1 MKKILA
7 LLFCVFSALALI
19 SCSTSTQTEE
29 SSVSDIQSSSQIA
42 ESIESEIQSSS
53 QTIESIESEEH
64 QHSLTNVK
72 AKDSTCTEF
81 DNINYWTCDCGT
93 YFADALGTQE
103 LTDEEVIVAKKDHK
117 LTKTEGIDPTCFE
130 GGILEHWT
138 CSTCSKSFADEACTE
153 ELSFSQIFL
162 SQAGHKLT
170 HYEEIPAEGLE
181 SGVKEHWY
189 CEYCK
194 AYFADAE
201 ATEQITQNDTII
213 EAKPSYVD
221 FIVEIPTGK
230 DIVVLQLTDTQ
241 LIDSSQARTSL
252 SQTYTAHWAPDR
264 LDDLCFN
271 YLTEI
276 ITAAKP
282 DFIIITGDLI
292 HGMYDDKGTSLLS
305 LIAYMESWQIPWA
318 PVLGNHDNESNM
330 GADWQCEQLMNAE
343 YCVFDQKTLSGNSNY
358 SVALVQDGEIKR
370 VFYMMDTNA
379 VSAPSEASLAN
390 GHTRND
396 YCGIA
401 PDQIEWY
408 TAQIKELRKHEPNVP
423 ISFAYHIQPN
433 VFGEALEEKY
443 GVDMSVNKP
452 NFNIDTYYGK
462 DQTDFGYIGKE
473 MIGQWDRDKKVF
485 NNMKAMGVDSIFVGH
500 VHYNTASVMYEGVRL
515 HYGVKSGEHDRVNA
529 INVTTGEVVEADRV
543 KEGFSPIIGGSIIT
557 FSQTDGSLKDI
568 RNYYCS
574 DKYGVIKDGKID
586 WDRYKSYDVNGLQF
600 GGTDNKVYDGISTI
614 SANELWADS
623 ALTVKT
629 VEFKGY
635 NAYEVTSN
643 ALGKLFVNTSLMRGK
658 TTFTFTVY
666 MENAVGQNEMNP
678 FAIRVKPDDGSGA
691 NIAGMYMSGSSQ
703 KQYIR
708 YLLNT
713 SVDEVRLELG
723 VWKTYTVNVSD
734 IANGCTEFSFNIAE
748 GNVMYLRDI
757 SFS

>member
-1 MKKILA
+1 MKKIIGLLLGIIFAFA
-7 LLFCVFSALALI
+7 LT
-19 SCSTSTQTEE
+19 SCSTSTPKEDSLTSENE
-29 SSVSDIQSSSQIA
+29 TSSQIV
-42 ESIESEIQSSS
+42 
-53 QTIESIESEEH
+53 ESEESGEH
-64 QHSLTNVK
+64 THSLTRTTEK
-72 AKDSTCTEF
+72 AATCT
-81 DNINYWTCDCGT
+81 DSGNITYWTCECGT
-93 YFADALGTQE
+93 YFTDAAGTQE
-103 LTDEEVIVAKKDHK
+103 IDAEDVIIAKKGHN
-117 LTKTEGIDPTCFE
+117 LTRTEGIDPTCFE

-138 CSTCSKSFADEACTE
+138 CSICYKNYADEACTE
-153 ELSFSQIFL
+153 ELSISQIFL
-162 SQAGHKLT
+162 PKAGHNLT
-170 HYEEIPAEGLE
+170 HVEEEPATNTE

-189 CEYCK
+189 CEYCES
-194 AYFADAE
+194 YFADKDG
-201 ATEQITQNDTII
+201 TEQITQNDTVI
-213 EAKPSYVD
+213 KPTPSFVD
-221 FIVEIPTGK
+221 FVVEIPTGR
-230 DIVVLQLTDTQ
+230 DVVVLQLTDTQ

-252 SQTYTAHWAPDR
+252 SSTYTAHWAPDR

-271 YLTEI
+271 YLTEL
-276 ITAAKP
+276 ITAADP

-305 LIAYMESWQIPWA
+305 LIEYMDSWQIPWA
-318 PVLGNHDNESNM
+318 PVFGNHDNESNM
-330 GADWQCEQLMNAE
+330 GADWQCEQLMNSE

-358 SVALVQDGEIKR
+358 SVALIQGGEMKR

-408 TAQIKELRKHEPNVP
+408 TAQIAELRKHEPTVP

-462 DQTDFGYIGKE
+462 ESTDFGYIGKE
-473 MIGQWDRDKKVF
+473 MIGQWDRNKTVF

-500 VHYNTASVMYEGVRL
+500 VHYNTASVVYEGVRL

-529 INVTTGEVVEADRV
+529 INVATGEVVEKDRV
-543 KEGFSPIIGGSIIT
+543 TDGFSPIIGGSIIT

-586 WDRYKSYDVNGLQF
+586 WDRYKTYDVKGLQY
-600 GGTDNKVYDGISTI
+600 GGTDST
-614 SANELWADS
+614 SELWSDS

-635 NAYEVTSN
+635 NAYEITSN
-643 ALGKLFVNTSLMRGK
+643 ELGKLYVNTSLMRGK

-666 MENAVGQNEMNP
+666 MENAVGENEMNP

-723 VWKTYTVNVSD
+723 VWKTFTVD
-734 IANGCTEFSFNIAE
+734 ITDIESVCSEFAFNIAK

>member
-7 LLFCVFSALALI
+7 LLLGIFSVIALA
-19 SCSTSTQTEE
+19 SCKNTPSNE
-29 SSVSDIQSSSQIA
+29 SSSQKV
-42 ESIESEIQSSS
+42 ESVAHEHLL
-53 QTIESIESEEH
+53 TINEE
-64 QHSLTNVK
+64 TAATCTKAGNVK
-72 AKDSTCTEF
+72 YWSCNCGAYFLDAAGEQEVTEEDVVIAKTPH
-81 DNINYWTCDCGT
+81 N
-93 YFADALGTQE
+93 
-103 LTDEEVIVAKKDHK
+103 
-117 LTKTEGIDPTCFE
+117 LTKTEGSDPTCFE

-138 CSTCSKSFADEACTE
+138 CSSCYKNYADENCEQELSFTQIVLPQTGHNLIHVEESPAQGGENGVIEHWFCEYCERYFADEDCE
-153 ELSFSQIFL
+153 
-162 SQAGHKLT
+162 
-170 HYEEIPAEGLE
+170 EEI
-181 SGVKEHWY
+181 SQK
-189 CEYCK
+189 
-194 AYFADAE
+194 
-201 ATEQITQNDTII
+201 DTII
-213 EAKPSYVD
+213 IAKPDYVD
-221 FIVEIPTGK
+221 FVVDIPTGK

-241 LIDSSQARTSL
+241 IIDSSQARSSL

-264 LDDLCFN
+264 FDDLCFN
-271 YLTEI
+271 YLTEV
-276 ITAAKP
+276 ITAANP

-305 LIAYMESWQIPWA
+305 LIAYMESWEIPWA
-318 PVLGNHDNESNM
+318 PVFGNHDNESNK

-358 SVALVQDGEIKR
+358 SVALMQGGEMKR

-390 GHTRND
+390 GHTRSD

-408 TAQIKELRKHEPNVP
+408 TAQIAELRKHEPTVP

-443 GVDMSVNKP
+443 NVDMSVNKP

-462 DQTDFGYIGKE
+462 ESTDFGYVGKE
-473 MIGQWDRDKKVF
+473 MIGQWDRNKTVF
-485 NNMKAMGVDSIFVGH
+485 NGMKAMGVDSIFVGH
-500 VHYNTASVMYEGVRL
+500 VHYNTASVVYEGVRL

-529 INVTTGEVVEADRV
+529 INVATGEVVEKDRV
-543 KEGFSPIIGGSIIT
+543 TDGFSPIIGGSIIT

-574 DKYGVIKDGKID
+574 DKYGVIKNGEID
-586 WDRYKSYDVNGLQF
+586 WDRYKTYDVEGLQY
-600 GGTDNKVYDGISTI
+600 GGTDNS
-614 SANELWADS
+614 SELWSDS
-623 ALTVKT
+623 YLTVRT

-643 ALGKLFVNTSLMRGK
+643 DLGKLFVNTSLMRGK

-666 MENAVGQNEMNP
+666 MEKAVGTNEMNP

-708 YLLNT
+708 YLLDT

-723 VWKTYTVNVSD
+723 VWKTFTVD
-734 IANGCTEFSFNIAE
+734 ITDIENGCTEFAFNIAA
-748 GNVMYLRDI
+748 GNVMYLRNI